1 MPCRYGD
8 GAANQGQLFEALN
21 IAALWDL
28 PTLFICENNH
38 YGMGT
43 AEWRGSKSA
52 TFYARGDYC
61 PGLKVD
67 GMDVLAVRQVCCN
80 LEWKHSH
87 RQLPAVLLLTLR
99 LQAEWHT
106 PVTCQHLAECVEAPH
121 VQAISWAKDYALK
134 HGPLVMELDTYRCRA
149 SLLCWLPTPGVSCC
163 PACVCMGASSP
174 VPGQLISHVRSHM
187 SKSSVCTLHDR
198 YHGHSMSDPGST
210 YRTRDEIS
218 AMRTQRDPLEQVSVH
233 AEC

>member
-1 MPCRYGD
+1 MCSHRYGD

-67 GMDVLAVRQVCCN
+67 GMDVLAVRQV
-80 LEWKHSH
+80 
-87 RQLPAVLLLTLR
+87 RV
-99 LQAEWHT
+99 
-106 PVTCQHLAECVEAPH
+106 HL
-121 VQAISWAKDYALK
+121 
-134 HGPLVMELDTYRCRA
+134 
-149 SLLCWLPTPGVSCC
+149 
-163 PACVCMGASSP
+163 
-174 VPGQLISHVRSHM
+174 
-187 SKSSVCTLHDR
+187 SV
-198 YHGHSMSDPGST
+198 G
-210 YRTRDEIS
+210 
-218 AMRTQRDPLEQVSVH
+218 
-233 AEC
+233 